1 MGSKEKIRN
10 YIKTWESRGYD
21 GGIPDKA
28 PPVLEKNNLVPSY
41 RMICI
46 TLMKNPN
53 NLEALGFSREK
64 CAIYQELKRLEI
76 SQRNVPNKQLN
87 LFS

>member
-1 MGSKEKIRN
+1 
-10 YIKTWESRGYD
+10 
-21 GGIPDKA
+21 
-28 PPVLEKNNLVPSY
+28 
-41 RMICI
+41 
-46 TLMKNPN
+46 MKNPN